1 MANSKLNQSAELD
14 SAGDALRYSIPR
26 SRSLTRLQPANN
38 ASTERL
44 ANDSQAH
51 NMLGYIAPEGLAFQK
66 PSPIIDFL
74 QGETPLKCQAAFNAR
89 IFSIHENIL

>member
-1 MANSKLNQSAELD
+1 
-14 SAGDALRYSIPR
+14 
-26 SRSLTRLQPANN
+26 
-38 ASTERL
+38 
-44 ANDSQAH
+44 
-51 NMLGYIAPEGLAFQK
+51 MLGYIAPEGLAFQK